1 MSEGYFIR
9 IILHF
14 TGIIRDE
21 NLSRYQAKNNRF
33 LLLFRKRFYTFY
45 FVTISNL
52 LYHKNIKLDT

>member
-14 TGIIRDE
+14 TGIIRDA

-33 LLLFRKRFYTFY
+33 LLLFRKCFYTFY
-45 FVTISNL
+45 FVTIVTW
-52 LYHKNIKLDT
+52 YIIKI